1 MKSYKFWYI
10 FLIFSVLI
18 ISSCNRRL
26 LQTGVNDR
34 TKEKYDSAAF
44 NYVYVEA
51 LKQKLMGNGG
61 DALKYFEQ
69 SIKINPLSD
78 AAYYEMAEIVLA
90 NGDLKNGKNFIKKA
104 LLFSSDNIWYLTTLA
119 GLYYQEKNLDS
130 AIIYYEKAV
139 KNYPEKINLQ
149 LTLGNLYSENKNYE
163 KAATIFDS
171 FDYKYGINEMSTL
184 ASLKNLI
191 AAGKFDDALDKALSL
206 LKENP
211 DEIQYNGLLAEIY
224 RDKGDN
230 QKALDV
236 YNKLLER
243 NPNNPQIQLSLCDFL
258 ISEKSY
264 DDLFTLLNNVILNNN
279 IDKESKISL
288 MAKIIEIPVLNQQ
301 IGDKTMIALMILEAN
316 YSSDNIVP
324 LLRPELLIK
333 QNKLGDAADRL
344 EEIIKAIPD
353 DYYAWEKLLI
363 VYLQMKDYNKLL
375 SRGEECSTKFNRSF
389 PAKLLYANGALE
401 LGKYEI
407 ALDELKKAEILAED
421 NKDSIIQV
429 LTMRAD
435 VYYRMK
441 DYLKAFETF
450 KAALKSDNED
460 LTVINNYAYY
470 LAEQNSNLKEAE
482 DMARKV
488 IEKEKDNNT
497 FLDTYGW
504 VLYKR
509 GKLKEAARVMESI
522 INSGQK
528 PDAVWFE
535 HYGYILKKQK
545 KYTEAI
551 RNWNI
556 ALKLDSSKTELIKE
570 IENCRK

>member
-1 MKSYKFWYI
+1 
-10 FLIFSVLI
+10 
-18 ISSCNRRL
+18 
-26 LQTGVNDR
+26 
-34 TKEKYDSAAF
+34 
-44 NYVYVEA
+44 
-51 LKQKLMGNGG
+51 
-61 DALKYFEQ
+61 
-69 SIKINPLSD
+69 
-78 AAYYEMAEIVLA
+78 
-90 NGDLKNGKNFIKKA
+90 
-104 LLFSSDNIWYLTTLA
+104 
-119 GLYYQEKNLDS
+119 
-130 AIIYYEKAV
+130 
-139 KNYPEKINLQ
+139 
-149 LTLGNLYSENKNYE
+149 
-163 KAATIFDS
+163 
-171 FDYKYGINEMSTL
+171 
-184 ASLKNLI
+184 
-191 AAGKFDDALDKALSL
+191 
-206 LKENP
+206 
-211 DEIQYNGLLAEIY
+211 
-224 RDKGDN
+224 
-230 QKALDV
+230 
-236 YNKLLER
+236 
-243 NPNNPQIQLSLCDFL
+243 
-258 ISEKSY
+258 
-264 DDLFTLLNNVILNNN
+264 
-279 IDKESKISL
+279 
-288 MAKIIEIPVLNQQ
+288 
-301 IGDKTMIALMILEAN
+301 
-316 YSSDNIVP
+316 
-324 LLRPELLIK
+324 
-333 QNKLGDAADRL
+333 
-344 EEIIKAIPD
+344 
-353 DYYAWEKLLI
+353 
-363 VYLQMKDYNKLL
+363 
-375 SRGEECSTKFNRSF
+375 
-389 PAKLLYANGALE
+389 LLYANGALE